1 MKQLNIVKNS
11 MMIQRKIPG
20 GFETRVISIV
30 IFTALMF
37 TFLHS
42 EVGLFDFD
50 NHNHGVHDYC
60 DIVKN
65 TNLHSNILREELPK
79 LELNKDNYIHS
90 SETFETRV
98 SQTSFVITNQHLK
111 AKPFHDLY
119 LVNSTFL
126 I

>member
-1 MKQLNIVKNS
+1 MF
-11 MMIQRKIPG
+11 IQRKIPG

-65 TNLHSNILREELPK
+65 TNSHSNILREELPK

-111 AKPFHDLY
+111 AKPFPDLY
-119 LVNSTFL
+119 LVNNTFL